1 MAGRAS
7 SLARPVLLTGA
18 ATAAFTLLVYDLY
31 EKQGYTGFI
40 LAALAVMAVAVAYL
54 ACQVDPAWVFGAAIF
69 AFVFNGNWGYM
80 GLPSRVAPDRFLALV
95 AIYSLLFGPRSHYR
109 PRLRVETIHR
119 LLGLVLVWAAISM
132 IVAGTVFEEEG
143 GYRFLDRLGVLP
155 FLFFLLAPMAF
166 RTARQRAILL
176 GTLVGLGGYLGLTSL
191 FETIGP
197 HALVFP
203 KYILDENVGYQAG
216 HARGPFAEAEANG
229 VALFGCAVACAMAVA
244 IWKRTSYRLLAAGIG
259 ALCLIDCLFTLQRA
273 VWIGAAAG
281 TVVALAAFP
290 PLRRFLF
297 PVLAAGAVGVALS
310 LNLIPGLS
318 ENVSER
324 TNDKLSVWDRE
335 NLISAAERM
344 IETRPLFGF
353 GWGSFTK
360 VAEPYFRQAADTPLT
375 ASNTEKG
382 TEILHSVVL
391 SNAVELGVLG
401 CALWLLAVFLAIGG
415 AIVKRGP
422 PELYPWRAGLLAYFV
437 CWAVVLN
444 LTPLPQAFPNLLL
457 WFWAGIVVSWRY
469 WPAIQ
474 YTPLPEIRLDGALGG
489 SAPHPGAA

>member
-1 MAGRAS
+1 MAG
-7 SLARPVLLTGA
+7 A
-18 ATAAFTLLVYDLY
+18 AAAAFTLLVYDLY
-31 EKQGYTGFI
+31 EKQGYSGFI
-40 LAALAVMAVAVAYL
+40 LAAFGLMAVAVAYL
-54 ACQVDPAWVFGAAIF
+54 ACQVDPAWVFSAAIF
-69 AFVFNGNWGYM
+69 AFVFSGNWGYM
-80 GLPSRVAPDRFLALV
+80 GLPNMVAPDRFLAAV
-95 AIYSLLFGPRSHYR
+95 GIYSLLFGPQSRYR
-109 PRLRVETIHR
+109 PRLRVETVHR

-132 IVAGTVFEEEG
+132 LVAGTLFEEEG
-143 GYRFLDRLGVLP
+143 GFRFFDRLGVLP

-166 RTARQRAILL
+166 RTVRQRAILL
-176 GTLVGLGGYLGLTSL
+176 GTLVALGGYLGLTAL

-203 KYILDENVGYQAG
+203 RYILNESVGYQAG

-229 VALFGCAVACAMAVA
+229 VALFGCAAACAMAVA
-244 IWKRTSYRLLAAGIG
+244 IWKQTRYRLLAGALG

-273 VWIGAAAG
+273 VWIGAAVG
-281 TVVALAAFP
+281 TVVALAAFA

-310 LNLIPGLS
+310 LNLVPGLS

-324 TNDKLSVWDRE
+324 TSDQLSVWDRE

-344 IETRPLFGF
+344 IEARPLFGF

-360 VAEPYFRQAADTPLT
+360 VAEPYFRQAADIPLT

-382 TEILHSVVL
+382 TDILHSVVL

-422 PELYPWRAGLLAYFV
+422 PELYPWRVGLLAYFA

-457 WFWAGIVVSWRY
+457 WLWAGVVVSWRY
-469 WPAIQ
+469 WPATQ
-474 YTPLPEIRLDGALGG
+474 CTPLPEIQLNGAPG
-489 SAPHPGAA
+489 SSVPHPGAA